1 MRKGMGLYSK
11 KRSLLATN
19 NVKVVND
26 MCQLISVTGN
36 IKPWLVNRDLLT
48 RTMETAAITE
58 VTIARPTSTRNRIKP
73 AALSA
78 CDMTRAFAIKV

>member
-11 KRSLLATN
+11 KRCLLATN
-19 NVKVVND
+19 NVMVVND

-36 IKPWLVNRDLLT
+36 IKPWLVNMDLLT

-58 VTIARPTSTRNRIKP
+58 VNIARPNQTSGLVCLRHVSRVCYEVN
-73 AALSA
+73 
-78 CDMTRAFAIKV
+78 DN